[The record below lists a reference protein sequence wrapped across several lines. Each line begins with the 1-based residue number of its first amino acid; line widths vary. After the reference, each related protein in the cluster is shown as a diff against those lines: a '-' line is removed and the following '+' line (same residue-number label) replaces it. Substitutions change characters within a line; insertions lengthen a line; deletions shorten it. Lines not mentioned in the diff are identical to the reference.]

1 MLVLLFV
8 LSYFV
13 IILATYEDARKK
25 IVQAEMTSDLSSTEA
40 DDLPHKRT
48 RKPQRF
54 TSPGSDNEVEDSDDD
69 NVLNDFRGQKRK

>member
-1 MLVLLFV
+1 MFFV

-13 IILATYEDARKK
+13 IISATYEEARKK
-25 IVQAEMTSDLSSTEA
+25 IVQAELTSDLSSTEA

-54 TSPGSDNEVEDSDDD
+54 TSPGSDNDVEDSDDD
-69 NVLNDFRGQKRK
+69 NVLHDLRGQKRK